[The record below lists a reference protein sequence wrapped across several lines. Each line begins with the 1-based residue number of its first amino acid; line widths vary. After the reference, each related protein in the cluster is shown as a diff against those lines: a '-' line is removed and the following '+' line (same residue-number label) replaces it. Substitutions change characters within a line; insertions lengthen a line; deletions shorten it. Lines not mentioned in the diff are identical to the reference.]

1 MSGLKNKVKNKK
13 EKKSKEKE
21 YLSLVESAVKNFS
34 RDKSQAADLS
44 EFASTPY
51 KDKPCE
57 KCKALTGGLCKC
69 ALKKIK

>member
-1 MSGLKNKVKNKK
+1 MSALKNKVTNKK
-13 EKKSKEKE
+13 EKKSKDKD
-21 YLSLVESAVKNFS
+21 YLSLLQSATKKFS
-34 RDKSQAADLS
+34 TDKSNVANLS

-51 KDKPCE
+51 KEKPCE